1 MNEGQ
6 GVERQ
11 LDKYEETKVGADE
24 IKTIGP
30 VLLRSKV
37 LLLRIR
43 CCL

>member
-11 LDKYEETKVGADE
+11 LNQYEETKVGADE

-30 VLLRSKV
+30 VLLRSRV